1 MYFSHII
8 SQFLDFVNRFSEI
21 EKEQII
27 SELDR
32 CQVIFNQNVDRMLT
46 QENMILKSKSK
57 EKMLLEFRRYIEM
70 LLNVGFILAV
80 ENVYDKK
87 ITAITPE
94 NVIFYLD
101 RKYYSEIKLVTFMDI
116 FRIETN
122 DFKKIYW
129 SNNDIPPHLGLI
141 LNYVENNYNGSYRF
155 FKNRNVEYH
164 VIYTILYQLN
174 KEIKD
179 LINILNSYHYSLDS
193 KNLEMYECEFKLVKD
208 KMQNIFKGIKEI

>member
-1 MYFSHII
+1 
-8 SQFLDFVNRFSEI
+8 
-21 EKEQII
+21 
-27 SELDR
+27 
-32 CQVIFNQNVDRMLT
+32 MLT
-46 QENMILKSKSK
+46 QKNVILKSKSK

-70 LLNVGFILAV
+70 LLNVEFILAV

-87 ITAITPE
+87 ITVITPE

-122 DFKKIYW
+122 DFKRIYW

-141 LNYVENNYNGSYRF
+141 LSYVENNYNGSYRF

-174 KEIKD
+174 KNIRE
-179 LINILNSYHYSLDS
+179 LVGILNSYHYSLDS
-193 KNLEMYECEFKLVKD
+193 KNLEMYECDFKVVKGKVKD
-208 KMQNIFKGIKEI
+208 IFKEIEEY